1 MSVEVLNSAI
11 MQLRGKAQEIYG
23 VIKDIH
29 RRPSEEGDADKIMTL
44 SLRLAQI
51 EGGLVTLEQYS
62 PEIVR
67 SVAVEKA
74 AQAAAEKAVSAT
86 ASPEPEEGSED
97 EPKTIGHG
105 ELMEQSPTY
114 RKSIEKEQIKA
125 RAKKKKGKS

>member
-1 MSVEVLNSAI
+1 MSVEVINSAI

-51 EGGLVTLEQYS
+51 EGGLVTLEQYA

-67 SVAVEKA
+67 SVEVEKA
-74 AQAAAEKAVSAT
+74 AVQAQIAAIVAPKDPPQEE
-86 ASPEPEEGSED
+86 PEPEKD
-97 EPKTIGHG
+97 PIGHD
-105 ELMEQSPTY
+105 ELMKRSPTY
-114 RKSIEKEQIKA
+114 RKAMEKEKIKA
-125 RAKKKKGKS
+125 AAKKKKDKS

>member
-67 SVAVEKA
+67 SVAAEKA
-74 AQAAAEKAVSAT
+74 AQAAYLRRYPLNPRRYPRMSQ
-86 ASPEPEEGSED
+86 G
-97 EPKTIGHG
+97 
-105 ELMEQSPTY
+105 Q
-114 RKSIEKEQIKA
+114 
-125 RAKKKKGKS
+125 

>member
-29 RRPSEEGDADKIMTL
+29 RRPSEEGDADKIMNL

-51 EGGLVTLEQYS
+51 EGGLVTLEQYA

-67 SVAVEKA
+67 SVAAEKA
-74 AQAAAEKAVSAT
+74 AVQAQAAAIPAPEEPPQEE
-86 ASPEPEEGSED
+86 PEPEKDS
-97 EPKTIGHG
+97 IGHD
-105 ELMEQSPTY
+105 ELMERSPTY
-114 RKSIEKEQIKA
+114 RKAMEKEKIKA
-125 RAKKKKGKS
+125 AAKKKRGKS

>member
-1 MSVEVLNSAI
+1 MSVEILNSAI

-51 EGGLVTLEQYS
+51 EGGLVTLEQYC
-62 PEIVR
+62 PEIIR
-67 SVAVEKA
+67 SVAAEQA
-74 AQAAAEKAVSAT
+74 AQAAAEKAAT
-86 ASPEPEEGSED
+86 PPESEDAPEENSR
-97 EPKTIGHG
+97 TIGHE

-114 RKSIEKEQIKA
+114 RKSVEKEQMKA
-125 RAKKKKGKS
+125 KAKKKGKS

>member
-51 EGGLVTLEQYS
+51 EGGLVTIEQYA

-67 SVAVEKA
+67 SVEAEKA
-74 AQAAAEKAVSAT
+74 AVQAQAAAIPAPEGPPQEE
-86 ASPEPEEGSED
+86 PEPEKDS
-97 EPKTIGHG
+97 IGHD
-105 ELMEQSPTY
+105 ELMKRSPTY
-114 RKSIEKEQIKA
+114 RKAMEKEKIKA
-125 RAKKKKGKS
+125 AAKKKRGKS

>member
-1 MSVEVLNSAI
+1 MSVEILNSAI

-29 RRPSEEGDADKIMTL
+29 RRPAEEGDADKIMTL
-44 SLRLAQI
+44 SLKLAQI
-51 EGGLVTLEQYS
+51 EGGLVTIEQYS

-67 SVAVEKA
+67 SVAAEKA
-74 AQAAAEKAVSAT
+74 AQAAVEKAVSA
-86 ASPEPEEGSED
+86 AAPPEPEEVSED
-97 EPKTIGHG
+97 ESKTIGHE

-114 RKSIEKEQIKA
+114 RKSIEKEQTKA

>member
-51 EGGLVTLEQYS
+51 
-62 PEIVR
+62 VR
-67 SVAVEKA
+67 SVAAEKA
-74 AQAAAEKAVSAT
+74 AQAAAEKAVSA
-86 ASPEPEEGSED
+86 AVSPEPEEVSED
-97 EPKTIGHG
+97 EPGTIGHE

>member
-1 MSVEVLNSAI
+1 

-51 EGGLVTLEQYS
+51 EGGLVTLEQYA

-67 SVAVEKA
+67 SVEAEKA
-74 AQAAAEKAVSAT
+74 AAQAQAAAISAPEE
-86 ASPEPEEGSED
+86 SPQEEPEKDS
-97 EPKTIGHG
+97 IGHD
-105 ELMEQSPTY
+105 ELMKRSPTY
-114 RKSIEKEQIKA
+114 RKAMEKEKIKTA
-125 RAKKKKGKS
+125 AKKKKDKS

>member
-1 MSVEVLNSAI
+1 MSVEILNSAI

-51 EGGLVTLEQYS
+51 EGGLITLEQYS
-62 PEIVR
+62 PEIIR
-67 SVAVEKA
+67 SVAAEQA
-74 AQAAAEKAVSAT
+74 AQAAAEKAAT
-86 ASPEPEEGSED
+86 LPDAESKED
-97 EPKTIGHG
+97 SKTIGHK

-114 RKSIEKEQIKA
+114 RKSVEKEQMKA
-125 RAKKKKGKS
+125 KAKKKGKS

>member
-67 SVAVEKA
+67 SVAAEKA
-74 AQAAAEKAVSAT
+74 AQAAAEKAVSA
-86 ASPEPEEGSED
+86 AVSPEPEEVSED
-97 EPKTIGHG
+97 EPGTIGHE

>member
-51 EGGLVTLEQYS
+51 EGGLVTLEQYA

-67 SVAVEKA
+67 SVEAEKA
-74 AQAAAEKAVSAT
+74 AAQAQAAAIPA
-86 ASPEPEEGSED
+86 PEEPPQE
-97 EPKTIGHG
+97 EPAPKKDSIGHD
-105 ELMEQSPTY
+105 ELMKRSPTY
-114 RKSIEKEQIKA
+114 KKAMEKEKIKA
-125 RAKKKKGKS
+125 AAKKKRGKS